1 MTMSKQAEIERFTKE
16 VMNNEAFREQLK
28 SLGSDQEAVI
38 KVANAQGYDFSMADL
53 SALAPA
59 GELSDSQLEN
69 VAGGMI
75 LLSGDS
81 TVLSGTTKGYVYFT
95 KGKTLIW

>member
-1 MTMSKQAEIERFTKE
+1 MSKKAEIERFAQE
-16 VMNNEAFREQLK
+16 VNNNEAFREQLK
-28 SLGSDQEAVI
+28 SYGSDQEAVI
-38 KVANAQGYDFSMADL
+38 RAANSQGYDFTIDDVKAMA
-53 SALAPA
+53 SI
-59 GELSDSQLEN
+59 GELSDSQLES

-81 TVLSGTTKGYVYFT
+81 TVLSGTTKGYVFTT

>member
-1 MTMSKQAEIERFTKE
+1 MSKQSEIERFTQE

-28 SLGSDQEAVI
+28 AFGSDQEAVI
-38 KVANAQGYDFSMADL
+38 RQANSLGYDFTMDDL
-53 SALAPA
+53 NALAPG
-59 GELSDSQLEN
+59 GELSDSQLDT

-81 TVLSGTTKGYVYFT
+81 TVLSGTTKGYVFTT

>member
-1 MTMSKQAEIERFTKE
+1 MSKQAEIERFAKE

-28 SLGSDQEAVI
+28 SYGSDQEAVI
-38 KVANAQGYDFSMADL
+38 KAANAQGYDFTMNDL
-53 SALAPA
+53 NALAPS
-59 GELSDSQLEN
+59 GELSDTQLDT

-81 TVLSGTTKGYVYFT
+81 TVLSGTPKGYVFTT
-95 KGKTLIW
+95 KGKTLLW

>member
-1 MTMSKQAEIERFTKE
+1 MSKQSEIERFTQE

-28 SLGSDQEAVI
+28 SVGSDQEAVI
-38 KVANAQGYDFSMADL
+38 RQANALGYDFSMEDL
-53 SALAPA
+53 NALAPG
-59 GELSDSQLEN
+59 GELSDSQLDT

-81 TVLSGTTKGYVYFT
+81 TVLSGTTKGYVFTT